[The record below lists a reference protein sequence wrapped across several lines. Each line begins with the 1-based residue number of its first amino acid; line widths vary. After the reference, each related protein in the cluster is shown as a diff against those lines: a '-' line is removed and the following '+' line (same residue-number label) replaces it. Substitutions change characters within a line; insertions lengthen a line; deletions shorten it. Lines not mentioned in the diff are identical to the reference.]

1 MCVLCTHSKPSA
13 AQRKGCSWSTAL
25 CRRALDCPAGPGE
38 HGKSLPALLATGGV
52 PGTLSPPGCPQGTI
66 PLLSSKIQV
75 SSSITEHHS
84 PPSFLGFPQAEPAAL
99 QGAHPSLTHPTS
111 EIRVLQLIR
120 KYLHYTTVR
129 PHVFPSYPVF
139 FLKYTIR

>member
-1 MCVLCTHSKPSA
+1 MFSVHTPSPQQPKGKGA
-13 AQRKGCSWSTAL
+13 AEALPCAGEPLTAL
-25 CRRALDCPAGPGE
+25 QDQGSTESP
-38 HGKSLPALLATGGV
+38 LPALLAAGGV
-52 PGTLSPPGCPQGTI
+52 PDTPSPPGCPQGTT

-84 PPSFLGFPQAEPAAL
+84 PPSFLGFPQAEPVAL
-99 QGAHPSLTHPTS
+99 QGAHPSLTYPTS

-129 PHVFPSYPVF
+129 PHFSPSYPVF